1 VQLWLLFQSLAQV
14 EASYGRQG
22 RSFLANA
29 GLIQAFGI
37 ADQETAEYFS
47 RLTGEGTIRVES
59 DNESRGVSG
68 GGPLP
73 SHVQRG
79 RALTTSETGR
89 RLLTPD
95 EVRRLPRDE
104 QLLIVRGEAPI
115 HCARADYRAVQGFR
129 GAFEANPMHEV
140 GR

>member
-14 EASYGRQG
+14 DASYGRPG

-29 GLIQAFGI
+29 GLIQAYGV
-37 ADQETAEYFS
+37 ADPDTAEYFS

-59 DNESRGVSG
+59 GNESRGVSG
-68 GGPLP
+68 AGPLP

-79 RALTTSETGR
+79 RAVTTSETGR

-95 EVRRLPRDE
+95 EVRRLPRNE
-104 QLLIVRGEAPI
+104 QLLFVRGEDPI
-115 HCARADYRAVQGFR
+115 HCARADYRTAGLFLDAYD
-129 GAFEANPMHEV
+129 GNPMHQPV
-140 GR
+140 R